1 MLGLLTPPPKKK
13 KKSTFWILPYS
24 SAGWIFWVS
33 LEMKEKL
40 ISFRKKKE
48 RMDTHETE
56 QPFTVIKKKKSMAR
70 NYTLLPFQ
78 VTVHQQAGHSE
89 SASPLGA
96 ALMYPVFFRNYTLA
110 WDLWAASRS
119 FPDTLLMGENRKLP
133 VLLLRTSAP
142 KCPTKLLWP
151 LQVTS
156 SQGLQRP
163 FPFPFVILFKLWILN
178 WL

>member
-1 MLGLLTPPPKKK
+1 
-13 KKSTFWILPYS
+13 
-24 SAGWIFWVS
+24 
-33 LEMKEKL
+33 MKEKL

-48 RMDTHETE
+48 RMDTQETE

-70 NYTLLPFQ
+70 NYTLSPFQ

-89 SASPLGA
+89 SASP
-96 ALMYPVFFRNYTLA
+96 LMYPVFFRNYTLA

-133 VLLLRTSAP
+133 VLLRTSSP

-163 FPFPFVILFKLWILN
+163 FLFPFVILFKLWILN
-178 WL
+178 

>member
-13 KKSTFWILPYS
+13 KSAFWILPYS
-24 SAGWIFWVS
+24 SAGWICWVS
-33 LEMKEKL
+33 LKMKEKL

-48 RMDTHETE
+48 RMDTQETE
-56 QPFTVIKKKKSMAR
+56 QPFTVIKKKKKSMAR
-70 NYTLLPFQ
+70 NYTLSPFQ

-89 SASPLGA
+89 SASPL
-96 ALMYPVFFRNYTLA
+96 MYPVFFRNYTLA
-110 WDLWAASRS
+110 WDLWVASRS

-133 VLLLRTSAP
+133 VLLRTSSP
-142 KCPTKLLWP
+142 KYPTKLLWP

-163 FPFPFVILFKLWILN
+163 FLFPFVILFKLWILN